1 LTQPSEPVAIWL
13 QPRGSRDQVVGLRQ
27 GATVGEAAIV
37 IKLQAPPVEGA
48 ANAALLRFVAKRL
61 GVPASAV
68 QLLRGHTSRHK
79 QIAVDGWTAAA
90 VCEAL
95 LQQRSDG
102 SSIGL

>member
-1 LTQPSEPVAIWL
+1 VTHPAEPVAIWL
-13 QPRGSRDQVVGLRQ
+13 QPRGSRDQVVGLRESP
-27 GATVGEAAIV
+27 GTGEAAIV
-37 IKLQAPPVEGA
+37 IKLQAPPVDGA
-48 ANAALLRFVAKRL
+48 ANAALLHFVAKRL
-61 GVPASAV
+61 GVPPSAV

-102 SSIGL
+102 CSIGL

>member
-1 LTQPSEPVAIWL
+1 MSHPSEPVAIWL

-27 GATVGEAAIV
+27 GATVGEAAIA

-79 QIAVDGWTAAA
+79 QIAVEGWTAAA
-90 VCEAL
+90 VREAL
-95 LQQRSDG
+95 GAGD
-102 SSIGL
+102 

>member
-1 LTQPSEPVAIWL
+1 MLQPVETVAIWL

-68 QLLRGHTSRHK
+68 QLLRGHISRHK
-79 QIAVDGWTAAA
+79 QIALEGWTATA
-90 VCEAL
+90 VREAL
-95 LQQRSDG
+95 GPGD
-102 SSIGL
+102 

>member
-1 LTQPSEPVAIWL
+1 MTMGPSPEPVAIWL

-27 GATVGEAAIV
+27 GATVGEAAIA

-79 QIAVDGWTAAA
+79 QIAVEGWTASA
-90 VCEAL
+90 VREAL
-95 LQQRSDG
+95 GPGD
-102 SSIGL
+102 

>member
-1 LTQPSEPVAIWL
+1 MTMGPSAEPVAIWL
-13 QPRGSRDQVVGLRQ
+13 QPRGSRDRVVGLRE
-27 GATVGEAAIV
+27 GSTVGEAAIA

-79 QIAVDGWTAAA
+79 QIAVEGWTAAA
-90 VCEAL
+90 VREAL
-95 LQQRSDG
+95 GPGD
-102 SSIGL
+102 